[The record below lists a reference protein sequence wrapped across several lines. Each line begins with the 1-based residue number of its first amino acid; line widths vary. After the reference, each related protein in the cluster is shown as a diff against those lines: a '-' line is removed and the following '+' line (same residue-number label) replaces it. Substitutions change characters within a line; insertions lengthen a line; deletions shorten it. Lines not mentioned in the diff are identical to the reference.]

1 MYISTIDGQLAL
13 RPGFM
18 RAHELKQYHGLSPK
32 GHYVCTVLRMN
43 GFYTVL
49 VIDPT
54 KQVVTS
60 SAFGNL
66 SLEQALTAG
75 EHFVVNE
82 SVGIPVAWYHGG
94 DAVTQSSLDQLHL
107 FVKSKFI
114 SSHRGK
120 NIRQHEDGYFVIEG
134 DYGKFNTAWSCI
146 CWIDETIRCS
156 ASSGRKI

>member
-1 MYISTIDGQLAL
+1 MYISTIDSELAL

-60 SAFGNL
+60 SAHGNL
-66 SLEQALTAG
+66 SLKQALAAG

-94 DAVTQSSLDQLHL
+94 DAVTQSSMDHLHQ
-107 FVKSKFI
+107 VAKSKFV
-114 SSHRGK
+114 SSYRG
-120 NIRQHEDGYFVIEG
+120 
-134 DYGKFNTAWSCI
+134 
-146 CWIDETIRCS
+146 
-156 ASSGRKI
+156 